1 MEDIKRLIFPA
12 IAAFVLH
19 GFLIT
24 LDFPEREKLK
34 PVLRDNSIKI
44 EINTVSR
51 QAVIPDKKEETKKT
65 PANETQNKFV
75 QERVIVQKKELR
87 KQIKKRVE
95 PERTEKKVKV
105 LSEVPQEIIDKPPVQ
120 QKTAETPHEN
130 IGNKHENQPKEKRAT
145 VSLPKKAIP
154 IYRQNKQPLY
164 PAMAKRRGYEGVV
177 LLTVL
182 VNIEGKVSELKI
194 KNPSGHHSLD
204 RSAIE
209 TVKNWLFLPAS
220 EGDRPVSMWVDI
232 PIVFQLR

>member
-12 IAAFVLH
+12 IAALVLH

-34 PVLRDNSIKI
+34 PVLSDNSIKI
-44 EINTVSR
+44 EITTVSR
-51 QAVIPDKKEETKKT
+51 QAVVPGKKEETKKT
-65 PANETQNKFV
+65 PINETQNKIY
-75 QERVIVQKKELR
+75 QQKVIAQKKEIR
-87 KQIKKRVE
+87 KQIKKRIE
-95 PERTEKKVKV
+95 PEKAEKKVKV
-105 LSEVPQEIIDKPPVQ
+105 FSEVSQEKIDKPSVQ

-130 IGNKHENQPKEKRAT
+130 IENKHEEQPKEKRAT

-204 RSAIE
+204 RSALA

-220 EGDRPVSMWVDI
+220 EGGRPVAMWVDI